1 MTEKTGFEIFL
12 EQCHAALA
20 EQVSG
25 NTDAFASV
33 WSNRT
38 DALIMGAVGL
48 YSIGGD
54 QVVSH
59 LANTAQHLDWQKLQI
74 ENLVTMRNGDL
85 ASTMELERMTRHVD
99 GAAEERILRSTQV
112 YRKEEGRWRL
122 VHRHADAVS

>member
-54 QVVSH
+54 QVISH
-59 LANTAQHLDWQKLQI
+59 
-74 ENLVTMRNGDL
+74 LVTMRNGDL

-122 VHRHADAVS
+122 VHRHADAVP